1 MIRYGNPSGKKV
13 VLLDCGVKNNI
24 LRCLLRSGDIEVIR
38 VPWDYDFNTM
48 EYDGL
53 FISNGPGNPEYCG
66 EAVRNIQKAM
76 AAEKP
81 IFGICMGNQLVRL
94 VGTERCYVTSQNHGY
109 AVDGDTLG
117 ADWEPLFVNMNDGTN
132 EGLRHKSGRFFSVQ
146 FHPEASS
153 GPTDTEFLFDKFIK
167 ML

>member
-1 MIRYGNPSGKKV
+1 MAIVSCKEVIRYGNPEGKKV

-66 EAVRNIQKAM
+66 EAVRHIQAAM
-76 AAEKP
+76 AAGEAD
-81 IFGICMGNQLVRL
+81 FRHL
-94 VGTERCYVTSQNHGY
+94 HGQP
-109 AVDGDTLG
+109 AAGQ
-117 ADWEPLFVNMNDGTN
+117 
-132 EGLRHKSGRFFSVQ
+132 GRRRIYLQ
-146 FHPEASS
+146 AQIRPPQPQPAPCAS
-153 GPTDTEFLFDKFIK
+153 
-167 ML
+167 